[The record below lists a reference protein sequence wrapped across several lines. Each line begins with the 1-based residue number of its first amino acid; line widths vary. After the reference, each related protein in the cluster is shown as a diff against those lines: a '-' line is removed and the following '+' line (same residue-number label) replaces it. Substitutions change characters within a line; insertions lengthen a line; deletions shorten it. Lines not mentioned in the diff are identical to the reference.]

1 MSQRVIY
8 CALLIAVIA
17 FAIGASIFT
26 QDWIRCTDHYGGRGC
41 DDPRD
46 RAAGAWGGLAT
57 SALALATNTRK
68 ERKEDE

>member
-1 MSQRVIY
+1 MSQRVVY
-8 CALLIAVIA
+8 GALLIAVVA

-57 SALALATNTRK
+57 SALALATNTQKGRK
-68 ERKEDE
+68 EGE